1 MQKRKLGQIQVGA
14 MGLGCMG
21 ISQFLGV
28 ALSKDEGIN
37 LLHEAFELGID
48 FYDTAEVYG
57 PFVNEEILGEAFKN
71 KRDKVKIATKF
82 GFNIQKVGNSY
93 QMAGLNSDPKHIISA
108 VEGSLK
114 RLKTDYID
122 IIYQHRVD
130 PNVPIEDVAGVVG
143 DLIKQGKARAF
154 GLSEASIGTL
164 KRANAVT
171 PVSAMQ
177 SEFSMWWQEPKEK
190 MFDELDK
197 IGAGFVAFSPL
208 GRGFL
213 TGNFSKNADLNENDS
228 RKHNPRFSDE
238 AMSAN
243 KALLDFLDEI
253 STSKNATKSQ
263 IALAWTLA
271 QSDIVV
277 PIPGTKKLSRLK
289 ENLGALKI
297 TLNKDELQQIQD
309 KLDRIQ
315 IIGHRYTAAQ
325 DSMVDR

>member
-1 MQKRKLGQIQVGA
+1 M
-14 MGLGCMG
+14 
-21 ISQFLGV
+21 
-28 ALSKDEGIN
+28 
-37 LLHEAFELGID
+37 
-48 FYDTAEVYG
+48 
-57 PFVNEEILGEAFKN
+57 
-71 KRDKVKIATKF
+71 
-82 GFNIQKVGNSY
+82 
-93 QMAGLNSDPKHIISA
+93 
-108 VEGSLK
+108 
-114 RLKTDYID
+114 
-122 IIYQHRVD
+122 
-130 PNVPIEDVAGVVG
+130 AGVVG

-154 GLSEASIGTL
+154 GLSEASISTL

-177 SEFSMWWQEPKEK
+177 SEYSMWWREPEAQ
-190 MFDELDK
+190 MFSELEQ

-238 AMSAN
+238 AIMAN
-243 KALLDFLDEI
+243 QELINFLDEI

-271 QSDIVV
+271 QNNIVV

-297 TLNKDELQQIQD
+297 TLNKDELKQMQTRLD
-309 KLDRIQ
+309 KIK
-315 IIGHRYTAAQ
+315 IIGHRYTKAQ